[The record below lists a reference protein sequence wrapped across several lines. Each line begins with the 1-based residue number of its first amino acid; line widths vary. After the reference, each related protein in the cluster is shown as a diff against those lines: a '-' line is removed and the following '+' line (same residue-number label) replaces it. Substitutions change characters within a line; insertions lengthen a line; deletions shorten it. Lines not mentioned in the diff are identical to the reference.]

1 MNPPAVGD
9 PTGDAGPVSFTLHG
23 GDIAPEPTGSSR
35 VSSGK
40 KMPKVFA
47 GWRFVLAPP
56 PLPSLRLDRPARRS
70 VTFEQEL
77 EPGMD
82 VLREQTPEP
91 SGFDSDEADS
101 RAQRRSSGSGRDR
114 RRRRKKDRGP
124 SPPWWLTADGL
135 APYFDRIRGAPM
147 IRLTR
152 EIRGEGL
159 RLFGKG
165 PLPARDG
172 AINSPDQKPAANNAE
187 SEGGGIFRRSQVR
200 VHACPDVALG
210 WRGVLAG
217 GEHDD
222 DPVAIELDVQSAL
235 VPSGGRLRH
244 TAGLH
249 IRAKIL
255 PRWFPND
262 RLEAGVSVEAYAERS
277 EPGGVGGGG
286 GGRKARRET
295 KRRERERQRER
306 ERAREDGSDPGGI
319 RRRTDV
325 RDSPGVPGARPM
337 FTFGMGRGET
347 PRSSSRRDTNRRD
360 TNRHDDVNDG
370 SSDDDG
376 EIDAS
381 ALAAAAATVVN
392 SINGTPLPA
401 EPDRYDDRY
410 NKRSSRKQLFND
422 AGDDTNDKASAN
434 EFTVRRRDTWWARVR
449 VWRGV
454 YVKVGTRLKT
464 TPEGRITFASPL
476 AELQCEFDEDDDD
489 GTHSRNYWKSP
500 DGRPVTKDEDAVYA
514 ESVSRQMTRERA
526 KNSAEREKRREVN
539 DAAKR
544 IRQEDAARRA
554 RETKEARAERRRME
568 AEYREDARRREALSK
583 DLRRR
588 AKLEREAE
596 AAKLRA
602 ERKRAEAA
610 EEEAKKAAADDAAA
624 RAKRDAESAAA
635 EAVAKEEAATRAAAA
650 IVTAAAT
657 DQSPPDVSPP
667 PDESPPAAEVPAPV
681 PDADTTQ
688 PSKDGG
694 VLEVPAASS
703 SPPKPPR
710 PMPPRES
717 EPDDFAPAAEKA
729 AEKPAIV
736 STPPPLPRPPPPPT
750 ADELKRLEREAKA
763 ARKLAEKAAQTERR
777 RTEDAAKAARRE
789 KVRLDKL
796 AEEEKDARSKA
807 ETEDIAA
814 QAKRALE
821 EKKRRE
827 AERVAAEKE
836 AKAAEKE
843 VRRREARERREADAV
858 ARMAIRNEEN
868 ERKIADA
875 ARRRAENEIREREN
889 AAAALEADS
898 EREARRARDA
908 EMREA
913 ARALKEAE
921 TESKRMAA
929 ELESS
934 APKQPATS
942 STTTVVQPPSERV
955 TELPSRLA
963 RAALTKTDD
972 LPSDDDDLPQ
982 GGSGLDPA
990 RTVAIVPGH
999 WIDPGFDGEEGPPGE
1014 RALNLVIANRAHAL
1028 LGDDGWTVLRPDLA
1042 VPPLAREQYV
1052 AWVKTQSSAG
1062 VAVLEVHGRS
1072 GTDEDELSSGVG
1084 KHTRTGVISQDDSV
1098 LGAELA
1104 KSFGTAQDGTWRE
1117 LAVPRCGGAVLESF
1131 DSSTLE
1137 AMDAVER
1144 SETVDGIAR
1153 DIAAAVSATAVVTPP
1168 EGCSVSGCSRWRED
1182 D

>member
-91 SGFDSDEADS
+91 SGFDSDEADL

-277 EPGGVGGGG
+277 EPGGG

-306 ERAREDGSDPGGI
+306 VRAREDGSDPGGI
-319 RRRTDV
+319 RRRADV

-347 PRSSSRRDTNRRD
+347 LTRSSSRRDTNRHD

-376 EIDAS
+376 EIDAA

-422 AGDDTNDKASAN
+422 TGDDTNDKASAN

-500 DGRPVTKDEDAVYA
+500 D
-514 ESVSRQMTRERA
+514 
-526 KNSAEREKRREVN
+526 
-539 DAAKR
+539 
-544 IRQEDAARRA
+544 
-554 RETKEARAERRRME
+554 
-568 AEYREDARRREALSK
+568 LS
-583 DLRRR
+583 L
-588 AKLEREAE
+588 
-596 AAKLRA
+596 
-602 ERKRAEAA
+602 
-610 EEEAKKAAADDAAA
+610 
-624 RAKRDAESAAA
+624 
-635 EAVAKEEAATRAAAA
+635 
-650 IVTAAAT
+650 IH
-657 DQSPPDVSPP
+657 
-667 PDESPPAAEVPAPV
+667 
-681 PDADTTQ
+681 
-688 PSKDGG
+688 
-694 VLEVPAASS
+694 
-703 SPPKPPR
+703 
-710 PMPPRES
+710 
-717 EPDDFAPAAEKA
+717 
-729 AEKPAIV
+729 I
-736 STPPPLPRPPPPPT
+736 
-750 ADELKRLEREAKA
+750 
-763 ARKLAEKAAQTERR
+763 
-777 RTEDAAKAARRE
+777 
-789 KVRLDKL
+789 
-796 AEEEKDARSKA
+796 
-807 ETEDIAA
+807 
-814 QAKRALE
+814 
-821 EKKRRE
+821 
-827 AERVAAEKE
+827 
-836 AKAAEKE
+836 
-843 VRRREARERREADAV
+843 
-858 ARMAIRNEEN
+858 
-868 ERKIADA
+868 
-875 ARRRAENEIREREN
+875 
-889 AAAALEADS
+889 
-898 EREARRARDA
+898 
-908 EMREA
+908 
-913 ARALKEAE
+913 
-921 TESKRMAA
+921 
-929 ELESS
+929 
-934 APKQPATS
+934 
-942 STTTVVQPPSERV
+942 
-955 TELPSRLA
+955 
-963 RAALTKTDD
+963 
-972 LPSDDDDLPQ
+972 
-982 GGSGLDPA
+982 
-990 RTVAIVPGH
+990 
-999 WIDPGFDGEEGPPGE
+999 
-1014 RALNLVIANRAHAL
+1014 
-1028 LGDDGWTVLRPDLA
+1028 
-1042 VPPLAREQYV
+1042 
-1052 AWVKTQSSAG
+1052 
-1062 VAVLEVHGRS
+1062 
-1072 GTDEDELSSGVG
+1072 
-1084 KHTRTGVISQDDSV
+1084 
-1098 LGAELA
+1098 
-1104 KSFGTAQDGTWRE
+1104 
-1117 LAVPRCGGAVLESF
+1117 
-1131 DSSTLE
+1131 
-1137 AMDAVER
+1137 
-1144 SETVDGIAR
+1144 
-1153 DIAAAVSATAVVTPP
+1153 
-1168 EGCSVSGCSRWRED
+1168 
-1182 D
+1182 

>member
-124 SPPWWLTADGL
+124 SPPWWLTQDGL

-165 PLPARDG
+165 PLKARDG
-172 AINSPDQKPAANNAE
+172 ASSPDQKLPAANNAE

-306 ERAREDGSDPGGI
+306 VRAREDGSDPGGI

-347 PRSSSRRDTNRRD
+347 LTRSSSRRDTNTNRRD
-360 TNRHDDVNDG
+360 TNRHDDVDDG

-376 EIDAS
+376 EIDAA

-489 GTHSRNYWKSP
+489 RTHSRNYWKSP

-526 KNSAEREKRREVN
+526 TAEREKRREVN

-544 IRQEDAARRA
+544 LRREDAARRA
-554 RETKEARAERRRME
+554 RETKEARVERRRME

-596 AAKLRA
+596 SAKLRA

-624 RAKRDAESAAA
+624 RAKRDAERAAA
-635 EAVAKEEAATRAAAA
+635 DAVAKEEAATRAAAA
-650 IVTAAAT
+650 IVTAAST

-667 PDESPPAAEVPAPV
+667 PDESPPAAEVSAPV

-688 PSKDGG
+688 PSKDVG
-694 VLEVPAASS
+694 VLEVPAASSS

-717 EPDDFAPAAEKA
+717 EPDDFEATAA

-736 STPPPLPRPPPPPT
+736 STPPLLPRPPPPPT

-796 AEEEKDARSKA
+796 VEEEKDARLKA
-807 ETEDIAA
+807 EAEDIAA

-827 AERVAAEKE
+827 AERIAAEKE

-843 VRRREARERREADAV
+843 ARRREARERREADAV

-1072 GTDEDELSSGVG
+1072 GTDEDELSSGV

-1104 KSFGTAQDGTWRE
+1104 KSFGTFGTMSWRE

>member
-124 SPPWWLTADGL
+124 SPPWWLTQDGL

-165 PLPARDG
+165 PLKAKDG
-172 AINSPDQKPAANNAE
+172 ANSPDQSKPAANNAE

-306 ERAREDGSDPGGI
+306 VRAREDGSDPGGI

-347 PRSSSRRDTNRRD
+347 LTRSSSRRDTNTNRRD
-360 TNRHDDVNDG
+360 TNRHDEVDDG

-376 EIDAS
+376 EIDAA

-422 AGDDTNDKASAN
+422 TGDDTNDKASAN

-526 KNSAEREKRREVN
+526 TAEREKRREVN

-544 IRQEDAARRA
+544 LRREDAARRA
-554 RETKEARAERRRME
+554 RETKEARVERRRME

-596 AAKLRA
+596 SAKLRA

-624 RAKRDAESAAA
+624 RAKRDAERAAA
-635 EAVAKEEAATRAAAA
+635 DAVAKEEAATRAAAA

-657 DQSPPDVSPP
+657 DQSPPDQAPP
-667 PDESPPAAEVPAPV
+667 PDESPPAAEVSAPV

-688 PSKDGG
+688 PSKDVG
-694 VLEVPAASS
+694 VLEVPAASSS

-717 EPDDFAPAAEKA
+717 EPDDFEAAAA

-736 STPPPLPRPPPPPT
+736 STPPLLPRAPPPPT

-807 ETEDIAA
+807 EAEDIAA

-827 AERVAAEKE
+827 AERIAAEKE

-843 VRRREARERREADAV
+843 ARRREARERREANAV
-858 ARMAIRNEEN
+858 ARMVLRNEEN

-875 ARRRAENEIREREN
+875 ARRRAENEIRELEN
-889 AAAALEADS
+889 AAAALEADA
-898 EREARRARDA
+898 EREARHARDA

-1042 VPPLAREQYV
+1042 SPPLAREQYV

-1072 GTDEDELSSGVG
+1072 GTDEDELSSGG
-1084 KHTRTGVISQDDSV
+1084 EHTRTGVISQDDSV

-1104 KSFGTAQDGTWRE
+1104 KSFGTFGTMSWRE

-1137 AMDAVER
+1137 AMDAAER

>member
-124 SPPWWLTADGL
+124 SPPWWLTQDGL

-172 AINSPDQKPAANNAE
+172 ANSPDQSKPAANNAE

-306 ERAREDGSDPGGI
+306 VRAREDGSDPGGI

-347 PRSSSRRDTNRRD
+347 ITRSSSRRDTNTNRRD
-360 TNRHDDVNDG
+360 TNRHDEVDDG

-376 EIDAS
+376 EIDAA

-422 AGDDTNDKASAN
+422 TGDDTNDKASAN

-526 KNSAEREKRREVN
+526 TAEREKRREVN

-544 IRQEDAARRA
+544 LRREDAARRA
-554 RETKEARAERRRME
+554 RETKEARVERRRME

-596 AAKLRA
+596 SAKLRA

-624 RAKRDAESAAA
+624 RAKRDAERAAA
-635 EAVAKEEAATRAAAA
+635 DAVAKEEAATRAAAA

-657 DQSPPDVSPP
+657 DQSPPDQAPP
-667 PDESPPAAEVPAPV
+667 PDESPPAAEVSAPV

-688 PSKDGG
+688 PSKDVG
-694 VLEVPAASS
+694 VLEVPAASSS

-717 EPDDFAPAAEKA
+717 EPDDFEAAAA

-736 STPPPLPRPPPPPT
+736 STPPLLPRAPPPPT

-807 ETEDIAA
+807 EAEDIAA

-827 AERVAAEKE
+827 AERIAAEKE

-843 VRRREARERREADAV
+843 ARRREARERREANAV
-858 ARMAIRNEEN
+858 ARMVLRNEEN

-875 ARRRAENEIREREN
+875 ARRRAENEIRELEN
-889 AAAALEADS
+889 AAAALEADA
-898 EREARRARDA
+898 EREARHARDA

-1042 VPPLAREQYV
+1042 SPPLAREQYV

-1072 GTDEDELSSGVG
+1072 GTDEDELSSGG
-1084 KHTRTGVISQDDSV
+1084 EHTRTGVISQDDSV

-1104 KSFGTAQDGTWRE
+1104 KSFGTFGTMSWRE

-1137 AMDAVER
+1137 AMDAAER

>member
-172 AINSPDQKPAANNAE
+172 ANSPDQSKPAANNAE

-306 ERAREDGSDPGGI
+306 VRAREDGSDPGGI

-347 PRSSSRRDTNRRD
+347 LTRSSSRRDTNTNRRD
-360 TNRHDDVNDG
+360 TNRHDEVDDG

-376 EIDAS
+376 EIDAA

-401 EPDRYDDRY
+401 EPDRYDDRH

-526 KNSAEREKRREVN
+526 TAEREKRREVN

-544 IRQEDAARRA
+544 LRREDAARRA
-554 RETKEARAERRRME
+554 RETKEARVERRRME

-596 AAKLRA
+596 SAKLRA

-624 RAKRDAESAAA
+624 RAKRDAERAAA
-635 EAVAKEEAATRAAAA
+635 DAVAKEEAATRAAAA

-657 DQSPPDVSPP
+657 DQSPPDQAPP
-667 PDESPPAAEVPAPV
+667 PDESPPAAEVSAPV

-688 PSKDGG
+688 PSKDVG
-694 VLEVPAASS
+694 VLEVPAASSS

-717 EPDDFAPAAEKA
+717 EPDDFEAAAA

-736 STPPPLPRPPPPPT
+736 STPPLLPRAPPPPT

-807 ETEDIAA
+807 EAEDIAA

-827 AERVAAEKE
+827 AERIAAEKE

-843 VRRREARERREADAV
+843 ARRREARERREANAV
-858 ARMAIRNEEN
+858 ARMVLRNEEN

-875 ARRRAENEIREREN
+875 ARRRAENEIRELEN
-889 AAAALEADS
+889 AAAALEADA

-1042 VPPLAREQYV
+1042 SPPLAREQYV

-1072 GTDEDELSSGVG
+1072 GTDEDELSSGG
-1084 KHTRTGVISQDDSV
+1084 EHTRTGVISQDDSV

-1104 KSFGTAQDGTWRE
+1104 KSFGTFGTMSWRE

-1137 AMDAVER
+1137 AMDAAER

>member
-172 AINSPDQKPAANNAE
+172 ANSPDQSKPAANNAE

-306 ERAREDGSDPGGI
+306 VRAREDGSDPGGI

-347 PRSSSRRDTNRRD
+347 LTRSSSRRDTNTNRRD
-360 TNRHDDVNDG
+360 TNRHDEVDDG

-376 EIDAS
+376 EIDAA

-401 EPDRYDDRY
+401 EPDRYDDRH

-526 KNSAEREKRREVN
+526 TAEREKRREVN

-544 IRQEDAARRA
+544 LRREDAARRA
-554 RETKEARAERRRME
+554 RETKEARVERRRME

-596 AAKLRA
+596 SAKLRA

-624 RAKRDAESAAA
+624 RAKRDAERAAA
-635 EAVAKEEAATRAAAA
+635 DAVAKEEAATRAAAA

-657 DQSPPDVSPP
+657 DQSPPDQAPP
-667 PDESPPAAEVPAPV
+667 PDESPPAAEVSAPV

-688 PSKDGG
+688 PSKDVG
-694 VLEVPAASS
+694 VLEVPAASSS

-717 EPDDFAPAAEKA
+717 EPDDFEAAAA

-736 STPPPLPRPPPPPT
+736 STPPLLPRAPPPPT

-807 ETEDIAA
+807 EAEDIAA

-827 AERVAAEKE
+827 AERIAAEKE

-843 VRRREARERREADAV
+843 ARRREARERREANAV
-858 ARMAIRNEEN
+858 ARMVLRNEEN

-875 ARRRAENEIREREN
+875 ARQRAENEIRELEN
-889 AAAALEADS
+889 AAAALEADA

-1042 VPPLAREQYV
+1042 SPPLAREQYV

-1072 GTDEDELSSGVG
+1072 GTDEDELSSGG
-1084 KHTRTGVISQDDSV
+1084 EHTRTGVISQDDSV

-1137 AMDAVER
+1137 AMDAAER

-1153 DIAAAVSATAVVTPP
+1153 DIAAAVIATAVVTPP

>member
-1 MNPPAVGD
+1 
-9 PTGDAGPVSFTLHG
+9 
-23 GDIAPEPTGSSR
+23 
-35 VSSGK
+35 
-40 KMPKVFA
+40 
-47 GWRFVLAPP
+47 
-56 PLPSLRLDRPARRS
+56 
-70 VTFEQEL
+70 
-77 EPGMD
+77 
-82 VLREQTPEP
+82 
-91 SGFDSDEADS
+91 
-101 RAQRRSSGSGRDR
+101 
-114 RRRRKKDRGP
+114 
-124 SPPWWLTADGL
+124 
-135 APYFDRIRGAPM
+135 M

-172 AINSPDQKPAANNAE
+172 AMNSPDQKPAANNAE

-306 ERAREDGSDPGGI
+306 VRAREDGSDPGGI

-347 PRSSSRRDTNRRD
+347 LTRSSSRRDTNTNRRD
-360 TNRHDDVNDG
+360 TNRHDEVDDG

-376 EIDAS
+376 EIDAA

-401 EPDRYDDRY
+401 EPDRYDDRH

-526 KNSAEREKRREVN
+526 TAEREKRREVN

-544 IRQEDAARRA
+544 LRREDAARRA
-554 RETKEARAERRRME
+554 RETKEARVERRRME

-596 AAKLRA
+596 SAKLRA

-624 RAKRDAESAAA
+624 RAKRDAERAAA
-635 EAVAKEEAATRAAAA
+635 DAVAKEEAATRAAAA

-657 DQSPPDVSPP
+657 DQSPPDQAPP
-667 PDESPPAAEVPAPV
+667 PDESPPAAEVSAPV

-688 PSKDGG
+688 PSKDVG
-694 VLEVPAASS
+694 VLEVPAVSS
-703 SPPKPPR
+703 STPPKPPR

-717 EPDDFAPAAEKA
+717 EPDDFEAAAA

-736 STPPPLPRPPPPPT
+736 STPPLLPRAPPPPT

-807 ETEDIAA
+807 EAEDIAA

-827 AERVAAEKE
+827 AERIAAEKE

-843 VRRREARERREADAV
+843 ARRREARERREANAV
-858 ARMAIRNEEN
+858 ARMVLRNEEN

-875 ARRRAENEIREREN
+875 ARRRAENEIRELEN
-889 AAAALEADS
+889 AAAALEADA

-1042 VPPLAREQYV
+1042 SPPLAREQYV

-1072 GTDEDELSSGVG
+1072 GTDEDELSSGG
-1084 KHTRTGVISQDDSV
+1084 EHTRTGVISQDDSV

-1104 KSFGTAQDGTWRE
+1104 KSFGTFGTMSWRE

-1137 AMDAVER
+1137 AMDAAKR

>member
-172 AINSPDQKPAANNAE
+172 ANSPDQSKPAANNAE

-277 EPGGVGGGG
+277 EPGGVLPGR
-286 GGRKARRET
+286 GRKARRET

-306 ERAREDGSDPGGI
+306 VRVREDGSDPGGI
-319 RRRTDV
+319 RRRADV

-347 PRSSSRRDTNRRD
+347 LTRSSSRRDTNTNRRD
-360 TNRHDDVNDG
+360 TNRHDEVDDG

-376 EIDAS
+376 EIDAA

-401 EPDRYDDRY
+401 EPDRYDDRH
-410 NKRSSRKQLFND
+410 NTRSSRKQLFND
-422 AGDDTNDKASAN
+422 AGDDTNDKASTN

-526 KNSAEREKRREVN
+526 TAEREKRREVN

-544 IRQEDAARRA
+544 LRREDAARRA
-554 RETKEARAERRRME
+554 RETKEARVERRRME

-596 AAKLRA
+596 SAKLRA

-624 RAKRDAESAAA
+624 RAKRDAERAAA
-635 EAVAKEEAATRAAAA
+635 DAVAKEEAATRAAAA

-657 DQSPPDVSPP
+657 DQSPPDQAPP
-667 PDESPPAAEVPAPV
+667 PDESPPAAEVSAPV

-688 PSKDGG
+688 PSKDVG
-694 VLEVPAASS
+694 VLEVPAASSS

-717 EPDDFAPAAEKA
+717 EPDDFEAPAAISSM
-729 AEKPAIV
+729 PAIV

-807 ETEDIAA
+807 EAEDIAA

-827 AERVAAEKE
+827 AERIAAEKE

-843 VRRREARERREADAV
+843 ARRREARERREANAV
-858 ARMAIRNEEN
+858 ARMVLRNEEN

-875 ARRRAENEIREREN
+875 ARRRAENEIRELEN
-889 AAAALEADS
+889 AAAALEADA

-1042 VPPLAREQYV
+1042 SPPLAREQYV

-1072 GTDEDELSSGVG
+1072 GTDEDELSSGG
-1084 KHTRTGVISQDDSV
+1084 EHTRTGVISQDDSV

-1137 AMDAVER
+1137 AMDAAKR

>member
-124 SPPWWLTADGL
+124 SPPWWLNADGL

-306 ERAREDGSDPGGI
+306 ERVRVREDGSDPGGI
-319 RRRTDV
+319 RRRADV

-347 PRSSSRRDTNRRD
+347 LTRSSSRRDTNRHD
-360 TNRHDDVNDG
+360 TNRHDEVDDG

-376 EIDAS
+376 EIDAA

-422 AGDDTNDKASAN
+422 TGDDTNDKASAN

-526 KNSAEREKRREVN
+526 TAEREKRREVN

-544 IRQEDAARRA
+544 LRREDAARRA
-554 RETKEARAERRRME
+554 RETKEARVERRRME

-596 AAKLRA
+596 SAKLRA

-624 RAKRDAESAAA
+624 RAKRDAERAAA
-635 EAVAKEEAATRAAAA
+635 DAVAKEEAATRAAAA

-657 DQSPPDVSPP
+657 DQSPPDQAPP
-667 PDESPPAAEVPAPV
+667 PDESPPAAEVSAPV

-688 PSKDGG
+688 PSKDVG

-703 SPPKPPR
+703 STPPKPPR

-717 EPDDFAPAAEKA
+717 EPDDFEATAAAEKT
-729 AEKPAIV
+729 AIV
-736 STPPPLPRPPPPPT
+736 STPPLLPRPPPPPT

-807 ETEDIAA
+807 EAEDIAA
-814 QAKRALE
+814 QARRALE

-843 VRRREARERREADAV
+843 ARRREARERREADAV

-875 ARRRAENEIREREN
+875 ARRRAENEIRELEN
-889 AAAALEADS
+889 AAAALEADA

-1072 GTDEDELSSGVG
+1072 GTDEDELSSGV

-1137 AMDAVER
+1137 AMDAAER

>member
-172 AINSPDQKPAANNAE
+172 ARIHPIKSRLLTTRKAKAGESSAGLRCACTRARTSPSDGAACSRAANTTTIP
-187 SEGGGIFRRSQVR
+187 SPSSSTSSPPS
-200 VHACPDVALG
+200 CPP
-210 WRGVLAG
+210 AG
-217 GEHDD
+217 D
-222 DPVAIELDVQSAL
+222 
-235 VPSGGRLRH
+235 SG
-244 TAGLH
+244 T
-249 IRAKIL
+249 
-255 PRWFPND
+255 PRD
-262 RLEAGVSVEAYAERS
+262 CTS
-277 EPGGVGGGG
+277 EPRFYRDGSRTIDSKRASPWRPTRSGANRAGSGGG

-306 ERAREDGSDPGGI
+306 VRAREDGSDPGGI

-347 PRSSSRRDTNRRD
+347 LTRSSSRRDTNTNRHD

-376 EIDAS
+376 EIDAA

-514 ESVSRQMTRERA
+514 ESVARQMTRERA
-526 KNSAEREKRREVN
+526 TAEREKRREVN

-544 IRQEDAARRA
+544 LRREDAARRA

-596 AAKLRA
+596 SAKLRA

-624 RAKRDAESAAA
+624 RAKRDAERAAA
-635 EAVAKEEAATRAAAA
+635 DAVAKEEAATRAAAA

-657 DQSPPDVSPP
+657 DQSPPDQAPP
-667 PDESPPAAEVPAPV
+667 PDESPPAAEVSAPV

-688 PSKDGG
+688 PSKDVG
-694 VLEVPAASS
+694 VLEVPAASSS

-717 EPDDFAPAAEKA
+717 EPDDFEAA
-729 AEKPAIV
+729 
-736 STPPPLPRPPPPPT
+736 
-750 ADELKRLEREAKA
+750 
-763 ARKLAEKAAQTERR
+763 
-777 RTEDAAKAARRE
+777 AARRE
-789 KVRLDKL
+789 ARDRLD
-796 AEEEKDARSKA
+796 ASPPSP
-807 ETEDIAA
+807 AA
-814 QAKRALE
+814 P
-821 EKKRRE
+821 
-827 AERVAAEKE
+827 AAD
-836 AKAAEKE
+836 
-843 VRRREARERREADAV
+843 RGRTQ
-858 ARMAIRNEEN
+858 
-868 ERKIADA
+868 
-875 ARRRAENEIREREN
+875 
-889 AAAALEADS
+889 
-898 EREARRARDA
+898 
-908 EMREA
+908 A
-913 ARALKEAE
+913 ARAG
-921 TESKRMAA
+921 S
-929 ELESS
+929 
-934 APKQPATS
+934 
-942 STTTVVQPPSERV
+942 
-955 TELPSRLA
+955 
-963 RAALTKTDD
+963 
-972 LPSDDDDLPQ
+972 Q
-982 GGSGLDPA
+982 GGAQARGEGCADGAPA
-990 RTVAIVPGH
+990 DRGRRQGCAAR
-999 WIDPGFDGEEGPPGE
+999 EGPIGQ
-1014 RALNLVIANRAHAL
+1014 
-1028 LGDDGWTVLRPDLA
+1028 
-1042 VPPLAREQYV
+1042 ARRGG
-1052 AWVKTQSSAG
+1052 KG
-1062 VAVLEVHGRS
+1062 REV
-1072 GTDEDELSSGVG
+1072 E
-1084 KHTRTGVISQDDSV
+1084 
-1098 LGAELA
+1098 
-1104 KSFGTAQDGTWRE
+1104 
-1117 LAVPRCGGAVLESF
+1117 GG
-1131 DSSTLE
+1131 
-1137 AMDAVER
+1137 
-1144 SETVDGIAR
+1144 G
-1153 DIAAAVSATAVVTPP
+1153 
-1168 EGCSVSGCSRWRED
+1168 
-1182 D
+1182 

>member
-1072 GTDEDELSSGVG
+1072 GTDEDTLSSGV

-1104 KSFGTAQDGTWRE
+1104 KSFGTFGTMSWRE